1 MSENNE
7 VVSNDELE
15 LPDPITYHLFCLRK
29 EIDQDYFDEFVR
41 TVCERTRNEIVD
53 WEYQVRLQVLIPRH
67 QFWRVNRLMRAIMS
81 VENPLAVPFASSEQF
96 SINRL
101 IHIDESERNSPTSS
115 ESERSSPSS
124 DISLSGEEEEADD
137 EGERISYEQP
147 RQQSQQPKEIKGKSK
162 IRSRNEWTVQED
174 NVFLEGLRLYGRDFG
189 AIASILPSR
198 SRYQIRTHYAY
209 FAKSIV
215 ANNSRGKPVRR
226 LKTRGRPPKGNGF
239 QAEVCSPTSNQLLL
253 DLMTC
258 ISHLEA
264 TK

>member
-7 VVSNDELE
+7 LIDELE
-15 LPDPITYHLFCLRK
+15 LQDPITYHLFCLRK
-29 EIDQDYFDEFVR
+29 EIDQDYLDEFVR
-41 TVCERTRNEIVD
+41 TVCERTRNEITD
-53 WEYQVRLQVLIPRH
+53 WEYQVRLQVLIPRS
-67 QFWRVNRLMRAIMS
+67 QFWRVNRLMRAIMT
-81 VENPLAVPFASSEQF
+81 VENALPVPCASNEQF
-96 SINRL
+96 SISRL
-101 IHIDESERNSPTSS
+101 IHIDESERNSPPQSS

-124 DISLSGEEEEADD
+124 DISLSGEEEGVEEDRD
-137 EGERISYEQP
+137 EQP
-147 RQQSQQPKEIKGKSK
+147 QNQQQPKEIKGRSK

-174 NVFLEGLRLYGRDFG
+174 NVFLEGLKLYGRDFG

-215 ANNSRGKPVRR
+215 ANRGGKTVRR

-253 DLMTC
+253 DLMAC
-258 ISHLEA
+258 IRHLEA
-264 TK
+264 SK